1 MEAVFD
7 EASNTHIHAWK
18 PRCQNDLNKLSPPFT
33 TNNFFSSEE
42 PASSTGTC
50 TTCLGAW
57 SRQTRLTDQPPGSDQ
72 CLDVCLTLL
81 GALTS
86 RALKL
91 AVRDML
97 QVECCRGGDQIWS
110 GRKEALNMKVDF
122 TDQNNEDQYH
132 RQAGISVN
140 LSKSQNIQQV
150 LSV

>member
-1 MEAVFD
+1 MAY
-7 EASNTHIHAWK
+7 
-18 PRCQNDLNKLSPPFT
+18 R
-33 TNNFFSSEE
+33 
-42 PASSTGTC
+42 
-50 TTCLGAW
+50 
-57 SRQTRLTDQPPGSDQ
+57 PGSDQ